1 MPGTT
6 GSWLKGKESMTIE
19 QYLRQYRN
27 ADRYV
32 RKLEREIEKERFLI
46 DSIRSP
52 LGSSGEPHGTGI
64 SKSVE
69 IRAIRIADKV
79 EEYERAAI
87 QAVELRQMVFDAIR
101 NVEGIEGALLYEYY
115 IDYFNEK
122 RGKPKTWEDVADIIH
137 VDPRSVYRIKKRA
150 FKKMSVYVSI

>member
-1 MPGTT
+1 
-6 GSWLKGKESMTIE
+6 MTIE

-32 RKLEREIEKERFLI
+32 RKLEREIQKERFLI

-52 LGSSGEPHGTGI
+52 LGSSGEPHGSGI

-79 EEYERAAI
+79 DEFEQAAVH
-87 QAVELRQMVFDAIR
+87 AVELRQAIFDAIR
-101 NVEGIEGALLYEYY
+101 NVDGIEGELLYEYY
-115 IDYFNEK
+115 IDYFDEK
-122 RGKPKTWEDVADIIH
+122 RGKPKTWEEVADIIH
-137 VDPRSVYRIKKRA
+137 VSRASVFRIRKRAIKK
-150 FKKMSVYVSI
+150 VDIE

>member
-1 MPGTT
+1 M
-6 GSWLKGKESMTIE
+6 LIE
-19 QYLRQYRN
+19 EEFLRQYRN

-32 RKLEREIEKERFLI
+32 RKLEREIEREQYLI

-69 IRAIRIADKV
+69 IRAVRIADKI
-79 EEYERAAI
+79 EEFERAAV
-87 QAVELRQMVFDAIR
+87 QAVMIRQRVFDAIR
-101 NVEGIEGALLYEYY
+101 DIGGIEGELLYEYY
-115 IDYFNEK
+115 VDYFDEK
-122 RGKPKTWEDVADIIH
+122 KGKPKTWEDVADIIH

>member
-1 MPGTT
+1 M
-6 GSWLKGKESMTIE
+6 LIE
-19 QYLRQYRN
+19 EEFLRQYRN

-32 RKLEREIEKERFLI
+32 RKLEREIEREQYLI

-69 IRAIRIADKV
+69 IRAVRIADKI
-79 EEYERAAI
+79 EEFERAAV
-87 QAVELRQMVFDAIR
+87 QAVMIRQRVFDAIR
-101 NVEGIEGALLYEYY
+101 DIGGIEGELLYEYY
-115 IDYFNEK
+115 VDYFDEK
-122 RGKPKTWEDVADIIH
+122 KGKPKTWEDVADIIH

-150 FKKMSVYVSI
+150 LRKVSVYVSI

>member
-1 MPGTT
+1 M
-6 GSWLKGKESMTIE
+6 LIE
-19 QYLRQYRN
+19 EEFLRQYRN

-32 RKLEREIEKERFLI
+32 RKLEREIEREQYLI

-69 IRAIRIADKV
+69 IRAVRIADKI
-79 EEYERAAI
+79 EEFERAAV
-87 QAVELRQMVFDAIR
+87 QAVMIRQRVFDVIR
-101 NVEGIEGALLYEYY
+101 DIGGIEGELLYEYY
-115 IDYFNEK
+115 VDYFDEK
-122 RGKPKTWEDVADIIH
+122 KGKPKTWEDVADIIH

-150 FKKMSVYVSI
+150 LRKVSVYVSI